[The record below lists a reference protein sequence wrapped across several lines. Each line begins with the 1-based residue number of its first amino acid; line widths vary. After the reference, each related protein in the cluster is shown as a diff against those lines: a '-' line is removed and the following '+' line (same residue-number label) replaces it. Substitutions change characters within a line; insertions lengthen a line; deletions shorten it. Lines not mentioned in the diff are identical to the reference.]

1 MTWLLYNIPTMV
13 LFFALWIGIPAWLV
27 AGTRTPTRSQLSR
40 PSWPTCPPSSTTTP
54 ATGTLPD
61 HGGDGP
67 EATRTRRPDLTHPLR
82 ADLHHHALVVRAG
95 QTQRR

>member
-54 ATGTLPD
+54 ATSALPD
-61 HGGDGP
+61 P
-67 EATRTRRPDLTHPLR
+67 RRGR
-82 ADLHHHALVVRAG
+82 IKSS
-95 QTQRR
+95 